1 MKFNLHVQ
9 RTAWAASIVL
19 LVSGLFLAL
28 ATVYNGYG
36 ASGAIFG
43 LLIILIIALP
53 LTVVLMPSRHVEIKE
68 KITYLYA
75 DERAPEEFDT
85 QA

>member
-9 RTAWAASIVL
+9 RTAWAGVL
-19 LVSGLFLAL
+19 VLMTSGLFLTL
-28 ATVYNGYG
+28 ATVHNGYG
-36 ASGAIFG
+36 VSGALFG

-53 LTVVLMPSRHVEIKE
+53 LTVVLMPSTHVEIKE

-75 DERAPEEFDT
+75 DDRAPEEFDT